1 MTAQSKSND
10 IKFEL
15 VPSKVKSIIK
25 IDKKKPLSLIGI
37 VVFLISCQLYLFIF
51 ETHVNEKKKVI
62 IFASELTLNGQW
74 RYDFQEI

>member
-15 VPSKVKSIIK
+15 GPSKVKSIIK
-25 IDKKKPLSLIGI
+25 IDKENPLSLIGI

-51 ETHVNEKKKVI
+51 ETLVNEKTKKES
-62 IFASELTLNGQW
+62 ALTLNGQW